1 MGTML
6 PIMWPLLSKKSK
18 GNNGARLPGMK
29 EDGPRQTRTQQH
41 WRMKAPHCVVLYKE
55 IEKRGRLSSCPELV
69 LRFLIM
75 QTGSALQS
83 IFICSSVLGGPGESR
98 RQRGMVDCQWAPP
111 GQVPALLSPTPFLA
125 SLRRTVCRRG
135 EVLPASPVSAW
146 KCGVMWT
153 RSKRGS
159 TSKQTL

>member
-1 MGTML
+1 MVWAL
-6 PIMWPLLSKKSK
+6 CYLSCGPCRVRRA

-55 IEKRGRLSSCPELV
+55 NERRGRLSRCPEPV

-83 IFICSSVLGGPGESR
+83 IFICSFVFGGPGESR

-125 SLRRTVCRRG
+125 SLRRTVCRKG
-135 EVLPASPVSAW
+135 EVLPASPVSA
-146 KCGVMWT
+146 
-153 RSKRGS
+153 
-159 TSKQTL
+159 